1 MQYPL
6 YPEHNSKVLGRAM
19 PLVGYE
25 GIDADD
31 MVLAI
36 SSVMTTVNSDD
47 DPWLWN
53 SLWKSKDFIEG
64 LMSEGRF
71 D

>member
-1 MQYPL
+1 
-6 YPEHNSKVLGRAM
+6 M

-25 GIDADD
+25 GVDADD

-53 SLWKSKDFIEG
+53 NLWKSKDFIEG

>member
-1 MQYPL
+1 MDIL
-6 YPEHNSKVLGRAM
+6 M

-25 GIDADD
+25 SVDADD

-36 SSVMTTVNSDD
+36 ASVMTTVNSDN
-47 DPWLWN
+47 DPWLYN
-53 SLWKSKDFIEG
+53 NLWKTKDFIEG
-64 LMSEGRF
+64 LMAEKRF